1 MYTPRLNRRRIVRE
15 TGNYKYIYVCAY
27 IRYMCIYAYTYLIG
41 PDLLFEGGASE
52 VRAENAKEEG
62 IFSPPTPEPKTI
74 LGLSVSIDA

>member
-1 MYTPRLNRRRIVRE
+1 
-15 TGNYKYIYVCAY
+15 
-27 IRYMCIYAYTYLIG
+27 MCIYAYTYLIG